1 MKKLLITSFSLILL
15 GAGCAS
21 TQTDISPQLD
31 QFSIVTNMQG
41 IPSQDFYNGDSCI
54 YMHGK
59 DSSLIDWSDASEQ
72 KLGHLLDLLIE
83 LPFVKVDY
91 SDNSVAM
98 SDKIFIGPICNC
110 TEFSRA
116 EFLIELYSLHMPSR
130 LIHGLENLESCFDYT
145 IED

>member
-98 SDKIFIGPICNC
+98 SDKIFIGPI
-110 TEFSRA
+110 
-116 EFLIELYSLHMPSR
+116 
-130 LIHGLENLESCFDYT
+130 
-145 IED
+145 